1 MRIIVLIFF
10 LSSLLLSA
18 TITNHNIYK
27 QDESIDLMLT
37 FDKPYLGKISQKKE
51 GESTILMLENIKI
64 EDSINTKV
72 TSDIIQQ
79 IKILPYKNQVFIK
92 VEALKPYE
100 IEASKTIDNYGLRIR
115 VKPKIMKTLQSA
127 KFETKKEQNL
137 SGSFLKVISVLG
149 FLILLLYLL
158 KRWIT
163 NSNQTSNSW
172 LFYKDPNKKQN
183 INVLHQKA
191 LDTKNRVALLEYNG
205 MNYLLILGSNNL
217 LLDKFKSKEEKETDQ
232 KFDTLLTQNG
242 RKLDDLLKMQD
253 KN

>member
-1 MRIIVLIFF
+1 
-10 LSSLLLSA
+10 
-18 TITNHNIYK
+18 
-27 QDESIDLMLT
+27 
-37 FDKPYLGKISQKKE
+37 
-51 GESTILMLENIKI
+51 
-64 EDSINTKV
+64 
-72 TSDIIQQ
+72 
-79 IKILPYKNQVFIK
+79 
-92 VEALKPYE
+92 
-100 IEASKTIDNYGLRIR
+100 LR
-115 VKPKIMKTLQSA
+115 
-127 KFETKKEQNL
+127 
-137 SGSFLKVISVLG
+137 
-149 FLILLLYLL
+149 LL